1 MAETSS
7 GGGNSSG
14 YWGQDNNGDWVWIE
28 NTPSPPPATPGWSD
42 AGGAGNQDPYNP
54 WGVGGGWSG
63 AGDFGGDPGG
73 TPGAIPTSA
82 RTAAQSIYDALRWQ
96 EEQRSRIAA
105 NASSRAYGNALESA
119 NKSTTGGGGGQQ
131 GGGGGGGWSP
141 PVVDPYAWMGDFGGP
156 AIFKAYLRS
165 AGERLQDYYT
175 RFGGDPLKTLV
186 NKYQEIKGMA
196 PTAELRSM
204 MVGALGWGNEVD
216 PNTLEPVSVM
226 PDSPLLQSLAKS
238 GGNYAG
244 LDKNRGVRYMGTRP
258 WTDITRDFKQFAA
271 PGAAIWPPT

>member
-1 MAETSS
+1 MAETND
-7 GGGNSSG
+7 GGGNGSG
-14 YWGQDNNGDWVWIE
+14 HWGQDSNGDWVWIE
-28 NTPSPPPATPGWSD
+28 NTAPPPPEQFGPAPPMTPIDWTDPYWTSPGGGYNNPGNPEGIAGGPWGKDWSD
-42 AGGAGNQDPYNP
+42 PYAGTSQGAGWNFMRNQYNAAGVGAGGTGPGP
-54 WGVGGGWSG
+54 GGGNG
-63 AGDFGGDPGG
+63 NPNPG
-73 TPGAIPTSA
+73 P
-82 RTAAQSIYDALRWQ
+82 
-96 EEQRSRIAA
+96 
-105 NASSRAYGNALESA
+105 
-119 NKSTTGGGGGQQ
+119 